1 MLIKENQE
9 IPVFDL
15 FNYGFSVEQES
26 PILTAKK
33 NNLIKSKPQ
42 VKNFKITPLICNKAI
57 NVNAITPFSN
67 YSIKSKKLLNFTEKA
82 NEVISERN
90 RVPRKQN
97 LQLLKKKLLNDEEED
112 N

>member
-1 MLIKENQE
+1 M
-9 IPVFDL
+9 
-15 FNYGFSVEQES
+15 
-26 PILTAKK
+26 
-33 NNLIKSKPQ
+33 

-57 NVNAITPFSN
+57 SAVTPFSN

>member
-1 MLIKENQE
+1 MKGRVQI
-9 IPVFDL
+9 
-15 FNYGFSVEQES
+15 
-26 PILTAKK
+26 
-33 NNLIKSKPQ
+33 
-42 VKNFKITPLICNKAI
+42 KNFKLTPLICN
-57 NVNAITPFSN
+57 NANNAATPFSN

-112 N
+112 NMLEETEGYMDEQIKPQAPGHHFSHHINFKTSNPLQ